1 MEIVQK
7 VFADIGYT
15 LEDMH
20 RDEQDN
26 QVNIAKKADYSV
38 SLRLEYRLDG
48 NDLVVKIPEGSV
60 QYDTEVMQVTDF
72 WLLPYFGAAR
82 RRRTGIHAGS
92 RRFWRADRA
101 E

>member
-1 MEIVQK
+1 MKERPIYYFVTPGTLQFDSPGEQVASDFMMEIVQK
-7 VFADIGYT
+7 VFTDIGYT

-48 NDLVVKIPEGSV
+48 NDLVVKTQREASSTIQRSC
-60 QYDTEVMQVTDF
+60 
-72 WLLPYFGAAR
+72 R
-82 RRRTGIHAGS
+82 
-92 RRFWRADRA
+92 
-101 E
+101 